1 VNFFICPA
9 SPRTYAPVIDVERS
23 QMRDAC
29 GATLPLMRTE
39 RAETVNTS
47 QATHTSQATQE
58 ISGKSH
64 LRLKEGIS
72 IYRTPIGLRC
82 GTARSSFA
90 IPEKGYV
97 RALEILSGSHGDEI
111 DIAESCG
118 MTADEYRELIWHL
131 EEHEFL
137 ETSPSILSVTTR
149 FQSVAKHKRRDI
161 LPDASFSQL
170 QKRVAPE
177 LSHTRLLPGVNDSG
191 ASIINARQNVRIEIY
206 GSDRIATLLYGILL
220 SSGVT
225 YTHFALGT
233 RSHDPLIIDTD
244 LSAGFIRS
252 TDVGQSYRQRMED
265 LGKELSLFPI
275 ERLENAQE
283 LDGEPPERYI
293 KIHVGAMD
301 THLLSQW
308 MSAGQEHIV
317 ISPPDGG
324 KCVIG
329 PLVQPG
335 KTPCTRCRNISI
347 EEVIGSPSV
356 TADKV
361 LIGDRPDN
369 QEMPVFV
376 AHYLAGLIAS
386 FILQRIDSNTSDLMG
401 AYMEV
406 DSLALSASSLIPVSR
421 NPACGCHWL

>member
-1 VNFFICPA
+1 MTTPI
-9 SPRTYAPVIDVERS
+9 T
-23 QMRDAC
+23 
-29 GATLPLMRTE
+29 
-39 RAETVNTS
+39 
-47 QATHTSQATQE
+47 QATQATRTSQE
-58 ISGKSH
+58 ITSKSH

-97 RALEILSGSHGDEI
+97 RALEILSSSHGGEI
-111 DIAESCG
+111 DIAQSCG
-118 MTADEYRELIWHL
+118 MTADEYRELVWNL

-137 ETSPSILSVTTR
+137 ETLPSILSVTTR

-161 LPDASFSQL
+161 LPDAAFSQL

-177 LSHTRLLPGVNDSG
+177 LSHTRLLPGVHDSG
-191 ASIINARQNVRIEIY
+191 AAIINARQNVRVEIY

-252 TDVGQSYRQRMED
+252 TDVGQSYKQRMED

-275 ERLENAQE
+275 ERLESAQE

-293 KIHVGAMD
+293 KIHIGSMD
-301 THLLSQW
+301 PQLLSQW

-335 KTPCTRCRNISI
+335 KSPCTRCRNIAI
-347 EEVIGSPSV
+347 DEVIGSASV
-356 TADKV
+356 IADKV
-361 LIGDRPDN
+361 LIGDHPDV

-386 FILQRIDSNTSDLMG
+386 FILQRIDQNKSDLTG
-401 AYMEV
+401 AYMAV
-406 DSLALSASSLIPVSR
+406 DSLALSESSLIPIAR

>member
-1 VNFFICPA
+1 M
-9 SPRTYAPVIDVERS
+9 TTD
-23 QMRDAC
+23 
-29 GATLPLMRTE
+29 
-39 RAETVNTS
+39 TS
-47 QATHTSQATQE
+47 QE
-58 ISGKSH
+58 ITNKSH
-64 LRLKEGIS
+64 LRLKAGIH

-97 RALEILSGSHGDEI
+97 RALEILSSSSDVAI
-111 DIAESCG
+111 DIPSVCGITAE
-118 MTADEYRELIWHL
+118 DYRELMWSL

-137 ETSPSILSVTTR
+137 ETSPSVLSVTTR

-161 LPDASFSQL
+161 LPDAAFSQL
-170 QKRVAPE
+170 QKRVVPE
-177 LSHTRLLPGVNDSG
+177 LSHTRLLPGVHDSG
-191 ASIINARQNVRIEIY
+191 ASIINARQNMRVEIY

-233 RSHDPLIIDTD
+233 RSQDPLIVDTD
-244 LSAGFIRS
+244 LTAGFIRS
-252 TDVGQSYRQRMED
+252 TDVGQSYKQRMED

-275 ERLENAQE
+275 ERLESAQE
-283 LDGEPPERYI
+283 LDGEPVERYI
-293 KIHVGAMD
+293 KIHIGAMD
-301 THLLSQW
+301 PQLLSQW
-308 MSAGQEHIV
+308 MAAEQEHIV

-335 KTPCTRCRNISI
+335 KTPCTRCRNIAI
-347 EEVIGSPSV
+347 DEVVGSASV

-361 LIGDRPDN
+361 LVGERPDN

-386 FILQRIDSNTSDLMG
+386 FILQRIDANKSDLTG
-401 AYMEV
+401 AYMAV
-406 DSLALSASSLIPVSR
+406 DSLALSESSLIPIAR
-421 NPACGCHWL
+421 NPACGCHWLSHVKWIISTPDLFISFGAFSQLHPRLARG

>member
-1 VNFFICPA
+1 M
-9 SPRTYAPVIDVERS
+9 T
-23 QMRDAC
+23 
-29 GATLPLMRTE
+29 TE
-39 RAETVNTS
+39 TS
-47 QATHTSQATQE
+47 QEITS
-58 ISGKSH
+58 KSH

-97 RALEILSGSHGDEI
+97 RALEILSGSNVDVI
-111 DIAESCG
+111 DIPSTCGITAEDFS
-118 MTADEYRELIWHL
+118 ELMWSL

-137 ETSPSILSVTTR
+137 ETSPSVLSVTTR

-161 LPDASFSQL
+161 LPDAAFSQL

-177 LSHTRLLPGVNDSG
+177 LSHTRLLPGVRDSG

-225 YTHFALGT
+225 YTHFALGM

-244 LSAGFIRS
+244 LAAGFIRS
-252 TDVGQSYRQRMED
+252 TDVGQSYKQRMED

-275 ERLENAQE
+275 ERLESAQE

-293 KIHVGAMD
+293 KIHIGAMD
-301 THLLSQW
+301 PQLLSQW
-308 MSAGQEHIV
+308 MSAGQEHLV
-317 ISPPDGG
+317 ITPPDGG

-335 KTPCTRCRNISI
+335 KSPCTRCRNIAI
-347 EEVIGSPSV
+347 DEVIGSASV
-356 TADKV
+356 IADKV
-361 LIGDRPDN
+361 LIGDHPDV

-386 FILQRIDSNTSDLMG
+386 FILQRIDQNKSDLTG
-401 AYMEV
+401 AYMAV
-406 DSLALSASSLIPVSR
+406 DSLALSESSLIPIAR
-421 NPACGCHWL
+421 NPACGCNWL

>member
-1 VNFFICPA
+1 MTTETSHA
-9 SPRTYAPVIDVERS
+9 S
-23 QMRDAC
+23 
-29 GATLPLMRTE
+29 
-39 RAETVNTS
+39 
-47 QATHTSQATQE
+47 QE
-58 ISGKSH
+58 ISSKSH
-64 LRLKEGIS
+64 LRLKEGIN

-97 RALEILSGSHGDEI
+97 RALEILSSSNVDVI
-111 DIAESCG
+111 DIPSACGITAE
-118 MTADEYRELIWHL
+118 DYRELIWNL

-137 ETSPSILSVTTR
+137 ETSPSVLSVTTR

-161 LPDASFSQL
+161 LPDAAFSQL

-177 LSHTRLLPGVNDSG
+177 LSYTRLLPGVHDSG
-191 ASIINARQNVRIEIY
+191 ASIVNARQNVRIEIY

-233 RSHDPLIIDTD
+233 RSRDPLIVDTD

-252 TDVGQSYRQRMED
+252 TDVGQSYKQRMED

-275 ERLENAQE
+275 ERLESAQE

-293 KIHVGAMD
+293 KIHIGAMD
-301 THLLSQW
+301 PQILSQW
-308 MSAGQEHIV
+308 MSAGQEHLV
-317 ISPPDGG
+317 ITPPDGG

-335 KTPCTRCRNISI
+335 KSPCTRCRNIAI
-347 EEVIGSPSV
+347 DEVIGSASV
-356 TADKV
+356 VADKV
-361 LIGDRPDN
+361 LIGDYPDV
-369 QEMPVFV
+369 QELPVFV

-386 FILQRIDSNTSDLMG
+386 FILQRIDQNKSDLTG
-401 AYMEV
+401 AYMAV
-406 DSLALSASSLIPVSR
+406 DSLALSESSLIPVAR

>member
-1 VNFFICPA
+1 MNFFICPA

-386 FILQRIDSNTSDLMG
+386 FILQRIDSNTSDLTG

>member
-1 VNFFICPA
+1 
-9 SPRTYAPVIDVERS
+9 VEYVQVLPIR
-23 QMRDAC
+23 
-29 GATLPLMRTE
+29 GATLPPMT
-39 RAETVNTS
+39 
-47 QATHTSQATQE
+47 THTSHTSQE
-58 ISGKSH
+58 ITSKSH
-64 LRLKEGIS
+64 LRLKEGIN

-97 RALEILSGSHGDEI
+97 RALEILSGSNADEI

-118 MTADEYRELIWHL
+118 ISADEYRELMWNL

-149 FQSVAKHKRRDI
+149 FQSIAKHKRRDI
-161 LPDASFSQL
+161 LPDAAFSQL

-177 LSHTRLLPGVNDSG
+177 LSHTRLLPGVCDSG
-191 ASIINARQNVRIEIY
+191 ASIINARQNVRVEIY

-252 TDVGQSYRQRMED
+252 TDVGQSYKQRMED

-275 ERLENAQE
+275 ERLESAQE
-283 LDGEPPERYI
+283 LDGELPERHI
-293 KIHVGAMD
+293 KIHIGAMD
-301 THLLSQW
+301 TQLLSQW
-308 MSAGQEHIV
+308 MSAGQEHLV
-317 ISPPDGG
+317 ITPPDGG

-347 EEVIGSPSV
+347 DEVVGSPSV
-356 TADKV
+356 TSNKV
-361 LIGDRPDN
+361 LIGERPEHE
-369 QEMPVFV
+369 EMPVFV

-386 FILQRIDSNTSDLMG
+386 FILQRIDANKSDLTG
-401 AYMEV
+401 AYMTV
-406 DSLALSASSLIPVSR
+406 DSLALSESSLIPVAR

>member
-1 VNFFICPA
+1 V
-9 SPRTYAPVIDVERS
+9 RVIDVERS
-23 QMRDAC
+23 QVRIARS
-29 GATLPLMRTE
+29 ATLPPMT
-39 RAETVNTS
+39 TQTS
-47 QATHTSQATQE
+47 QTSQE
-58 ISGKSH
+58 ITSKSH

-97 RALEILSGSHGDEI
+97 RALEILSSHGRDEI
-111 DIAESCG
+111 DIAATCG
-118 MTADEYRELIWHL
+118 ITAEDYRELMWNL

-137 ETSPSILSVTTR
+137 ETSPSVLSVTTR

-161 LPDASFSQL
+161 LPDAAFSQL

-177 LSHTRLLPGVNDSG
+177 LSHTRLLPGVHDSG
-191 ASIINARQNVRIEIY
+191 ASIVNARQNVRIEIY

-220 SSGVT
+220 SSGLT

-233 RSHDPLIIDTD
+233 RSQDPLIIDTD
-244 LSAGFIRS
+244 LAAGFIRS
-252 TDVGQSYRQRMED
+252 TDVGQSYKQRMED

-275 ERLENAQE
+275 ERLESAQE

-301 THLLSQW
+301 PQLLSQW
-308 MSAGQEHIV
+308 MSAGQEHLV
-317 ISPPDGG
+317 ITPPDGG

-335 KTPCTRCRNISI
+335 KTPCTRCRNIAI
-347 EEVIGSPSV
+347 DEVIGSASV
-356 TADKV
+356 VADKV
-361 LIGDRPDN
+361 LIGDHPDV
-369 QEMPVFV
+369 QELPVFV

-386 FILQRIDSNTSDLMG
+386 FILQRIDQNKSDLTG
-401 AYMEV
+401 AYMAV
-406 DSLALSASSLIPVSR
+406 DSLALSQSSLIPVSR
-421 NPACGCHWL
+421 NPVCGCHWL

>member
-1 VNFFICPA
+1 
-9 SPRTYAPVIDVERS
+9 VIDVERS
-23 QMRDAC
+23 QMRTIC
-29 GATLPLMRTE
+29 NATLPPMT
-39 RAETVNTS
+39 TQTS
-47 QATHTSQATQE
+47 S
-58 ISGKSH
+58 KSH

-97 RALEILSGSHGDEI
+97 RALEILSSSNVDVI
-111 DIAESCG
+111 DIPSVCGITAE
-118 MTADEYRELIWHL
+118 DYRELMWSL

-137 ETSPSILSVTTR
+137 ETSPSVLSVTTR

-161 LPDASFSQL
+161 LPDAAFSQL

-177 LSHTRLLPGVNDSG
+177 LSHTRLLPGVHDSG
-191 ASIINARQNVRIEIY
+191 ASIINARQNVRVEIY

-233 RSHDPLIIDTD
+233 RSQDPLIVDTD

-252 TDVGQSYRQRMED
+252 TDVGQSYKQRMED

-275 ERLENAQE
+275 ERLEAAQE

-293 KIHVGAMD
+293 KIHIGAMD
-301 THLLSQW
+301 PQLLSQW
-308 MSAGQEHIV
+308 MSAEQEHLV
-317 ISPPDGG
+317 ITPPDGG

-335 KTPCTRCRNISI
+335 RTPCTRCRNIAI
-347 EEVIGSPSV
+347 DQVIGSASV
-356 TADKV
+356 VADKV
-361 LIGDRPDN
+361 LIGERPDN

-386 FILQRIDSNTSDLMG
+386 FILQRIDQNKSDLTG
-401 AYMEV
+401 AYMAV
-406 DSLALSASSLIPVSR
+406 DSLSLSESSLIPVAR

>member
-1 VNFFICPA
+1 
-9 SPRTYAPVIDVERS
+9 
-23 QMRDAC
+23 
-29 GATLPLMRTE
+29 
-39 RAETVNTS
+39 
-47 QATHTSQATQE
+47 
-58 ISGKSH
+58 
-64 LRLKEGIS
+64 
-72 IYRTPIGLRC
+72 
-82 GTARSSFA
+82 
-90 IPEKGYV
+90 
-97 RALEILSGSHGDEI
+97 
-111 DIAESCG
+111 
-118 MTADEYRELIWHL
+118 
-131 EEHEFL
+131 
-137 ETSPSILSVTTR
+137 VTTR

-191 ASIINARQNVRIEIY
+191 ASIINARQNVRVEIY

-233 RSHDPLIIDTD
+233 RLHDPLIIDTD

-347 EEVIGSPSV
+347 EEVDGSPSV

-386 FILQRIDSNTSDLMG
+386 FILQRIDSSTSDLTG

>member
-1 VNFFICPA
+1 
-9 SPRTYAPVIDVERS
+9 VIDVERS
-23 QMRDAC
+23 QMRTIC
-29 GATLPLMRTE
+29 SATLPPMT
-39 RAETVNTS
+39 TQISQTTQTS
-47 QATHTSQATQE
+47 QE
-58 ISGKSH
+58 ITGKSH

-97 RALEILSGSHGDEI
+97 RALEILSSSNVDVI
-111 DIAESCG
+111 DIPSACGITAE
-118 MTADEYRELIWHL
+118 DYRELMWSL

-137 ETSPSILSVTTR
+137 ETSPSVLSVTTR

-161 LPDASFSQL
+161 LPDAAFSQL

-177 LSHTRLLPGVNDSG
+177 LSHTRLLPGVHDSG
-191 ASIINARQNVRIEIY
+191 ASIINARQNVRVEIY

-233 RSHDPLIIDTD
+233 RSHDPLIVDTD

-252 TDVGQSYRQRMED
+252 TDVGQSYKQRMED

-275 ERLENAQE
+275 ERLEAAQE

-293 KIHVGAMD
+293 KIHIGAMD
-301 THLLSQW
+301 TQLLSQW
-308 MSAGQEHIV
+308 MSAGQEHLV
-317 ISPPDGG
+317 ITPPDGG

-335 KTPCTRCRNISI
+335 RTPCTRCRNIAI
-347 EEVIGSPSV
+347 DQVIGSASV
-356 TADKV
+356 VADKV
-361 LIGDRPDN
+361 LIGERPHN

-386 FILQRIDSNTSDLMG
+386 FILQRIDADKSDLTG
-401 AYMEV
+401 AYMAV
-406 DSLALSASSLIPVSR
+406 DSLALSESSLIPVAR

>member
-1 VNFFICPA
+1 M
-9 SPRTYAPVIDVERS
+9 TTQRS
-23 QMRDAC
+23 
-29 GATLPLMRTE
+29 
-39 RAETVNTS
+39 
-47 QATHTSQATQE
+47 HTSQE
-58 ISGKSH
+58 ITSKSH
-64 LRLKEGIS
+64 LRLKEGIN

-97 RALEILSGSHGDEI
+97 RALEILSSSNVDVI
-111 DIAESCG
+111 DIPSACGITAE
-118 MTADEYRELIWHL
+118 DYRELIWNL

-137 ETSPSILSVTTR
+137 ETSPSVLSVTTR

-161 LPDASFSQL
+161 LPDAAFSQL

-177 LSHTRLLPGVNDSG
+177 LSHTRLLPGVHDSG
-191 ASIINARQNVRIEIY
+191 ASIVNARQNVRIEIY

-225 YTHFALGT
+225 YSHFALGT
-233 RSHDPLIIDTD
+233 RSRDPLIVDTD

-252 TDVGQSYRQRMED
+252 TDVGQSYKQRMED

-275 ERLENAQE
+275 ERLESAQE

-293 KIHVGAMD
+293 KIHIGAMD
-301 THLLSQW
+301 PQILSQW
-308 MSAGQEHIV
+308 MSAGQEHLV
-317 ISPPDGG
+317 ITPPDGG

-335 KTPCTRCRNISI
+335 KSPCTRCRNIAI
-347 EEVIGSPSV
+347 DEVIGSASV
-356 TADKV
+356 VADKV
-361 LIGDRPDN
+361 LIGDYPDV
-369 QEMPVFV
+369 QELPVFV

-386 FILQRIDSNTSDLMG
+386 FILQRIDQNKSDLTG
-401 AYMEV
+401 AYMAV
-406 DSLALSASSLIPVSR
+406 DSLALSESSLIPVAR

>member
-1 VNFFICPA
+1 MNFFICPA

-191 ASIINARQNVRIEIY
+191 ASIINARQNVRVEIY

-233 RSHDPLIIDTD
+233 RLHDPLIIDTD

-347 EEVIGSPSV
+347 EEVDGSPSV

-386 FILQRIDSNTSDLMG
+386 FILQRIDSSTSDLTG

>member
-1 VNFFICPA
+1 M
-9 SPRTYAPVIDVERS
+9 TTQRS
-23 QMRDAC
+23 
-29 GATLPLMRTE
+29 
-39 RAETVNTS
+39 
-47 QATHTSQATQE
+47 HTSQE
-58 ISGKSH
+58 ITSKSH
-64 LRLKEGIS
+64 LRLKEGIN

-97 RALEILSGSHGDEI
+97 RALEILSSSNVDVI
-111 DIAESCG
+111 DIPSACGITAE
-118 MTADEYRELIWHL
+118 DYRELIWNL

-137 ETSPSILSVTTR
+137 ETSPSVLSVTTR

-161 LPDASFSQL
+161 LPDAAFSQL

-177 LSHTRLLPGVNDSG
+177 LSYTRLLPGVHDSG
-191 ASIINARQNVRIEIY
+191 ASIVNARQNVRIEIY

-225 YTHFALGT
+225 YSHFALGT
-233 RSHDPLIIDTD
+233 RSRDPLIVDTD

-252 TDVGQSYRQRMED
+252 TDVGQSYKQRMED

-275 ERLENAQE
+275 ERLESAQE

-293 KIHVGAMD
+293 KIHIGAMD
-301 THLLSQW
+301 PQILSQW
-308 MSAGQEHIV
+308 MSAGQEHLV
-317 ISPPDGG
+317 ITPPDGG

-335 KTPCTRCRNISI
+335 KSPCTRCRNIAI
-347 EEVIGSPSV
+347 DEVIGSASV
-356 TADKV
+356 VADKV
-361 LIGDRPDN
+361 LIGDYPDV
-369 QEMPVFV
+369 QELPVFV

-386 FILQRIDSNTSDLMG
+386 FILQRIDQNKSDLTG
-401 AYMEV
+401 AYMAV
-406 DSLALSASSLIPVSR
+406 DSLALSESSLIPVAR

>member
-1 VNFFICPA
+1 
-9 SPRTYAPVIDVERS
+9 
-23 QMRDAC
+23 MRDAC

-118 MTADEYRELIWHL
+118 MTANEYRELIWHL

-191 ASIINARQNVRIEIY
+191 ASIINARQNVRVEIY

-233 RSHDPLIIDTD
+233 RLHDPLIIDTD

-347 EEVIGSPSV
+347 EEVDGSPSV

-386 FILQRIDSNTSDLMG
+386 FILQRIDSSTSDLTG

>member
-1 VNFFICPA
+1 M
-9 SPRTYAPVIDVERS
+9 RVIDVEYS
-23 QMRDAC
+23 PVLDVC
-29 GATLPLMRTE
+29 GAILPPMTTRI
-39 RAETVNTS
+39 S
-47 QATHTSQATQE
+47 QTTQTPQE
-58 ISGKSH
+58 ISSKSH

-97 RALEILSGSHGDEI
+97 RALEILSGSHSDEI

-118 MTADEYRELIWHL
+118 MSADEFRELVWNL

-161 LPDASFSQL
+161 LPDAAFSQL

-177 LSHTRLLPGVNDSG
+177 LSHTRLLPGVRDSG
-191 ASIINARQNVRIEIY
+191 ASIINSRQNVRVEIY
-206 GSDRIATLLYGILL
+206 GSDRIATLLYRILL

-233 RSHDPLIIDTD
+233 RSHNPLIIDTD

-252 TDVGQSYRQRMED
+252 TDVGQSYKQRMED

-275 ERLENAQE
+275 ERLESAQE

-293 KIHVGAMD
+293 KIHIGAMD
-301 THLLSQW
+301 TQLLSQW
-308 MSAGQEHIV
+308 MSAGQEHLV
-317 ISPPDGG
+317 ITPPDGG

-347 EEVIGSPSV
+347 EEVVGSPSV

-361 LIGDRPDN
+361 LIGERP
-369 QEMPVFV
+369 EHEEVPVFV

-386 FILQRIDSNTSDLMG
+386 FILQRIDTNKSDLAG
-401 AYMEV
+401 AFMAV
-406 DSLALSASSLIPVSR
+406 DSLALSESSLIPVAR

>member
-1 VNFFICPA
+1 M
-9 SPRTYAPVIDVERS
+9 T
-23 QMRDAC
+23 
-29 GATLPLMRTE
+29 TE
-39 RAETVNTS
+39 ITKTM
-47 QATHTSQATQE
+47 QATQLERASQE
-58 ISGKSH
+58 IYGKSH

-72 IYRTPIGLRC
+72 IYRTPVGLRC

-97 RALEILSGSHGDEI
+97 RALEILSGIGNGDT
-111 DIAESCG
+111 DIPMTCG
-118 MTADEYRELIWHL
+118 ISADDFRELMWNL

-137 ETSPSILSVTTR
+137 ETSPSTLSVTTR

-161 LPDASFSQL
+161 LPDAAFSQL

-177 LSHTRLLPGVNDSG
+177 LSHARLLPGVHDSG
-191 ASIINARQNVRIEIY
+191 ASIINARQNVRVEIY

-220 SSGVT
+220 ASGVT

-233 RSHDPLIIDTD
+233 RAHDPLIIDTD

-252 TDVGQSYRQRMED
+252 TDVGQSYKQRMED

-275 ERLENAQE
+275 ERLESAQE

-293 KIHVGAMD
+293 KIHIGAMD
-301 THLLSQW
+301 PQLLSQW
-308 MSAGQEHIV
+308 MSASQEHLV
-317 ISPPDGG
+317 ITPPDGG

-347 EEVIGSPSV
+347 EEVVGSPSV

-361 LIGDRPDN
+361 LIGDRPEN

-386 FILQRIDSNTSDLMG
+386 FILQRIDASKSDLTG
-401 AYMEV
+401 AYLEV

>member
-1 VNFFICPA
+1 
-9 SPRTYAPVIDVERS
+9 
-23 QMRDAC
+23 
-29 GATLPLMRTE
+29 MRTE

-118 MTADEYRELIWHL
+118 MTAEEYRELIWHL

-233 RSHDPLIIDTD
+233 RLHDPLIIDTD

-347 EEVIGSPSV
+347 EEVDGSPSV

-386 FILQRIDSNTSDLMG
+386 FILQRIDSSTSDLTG

>member
-347 EEVIGSPSV
+347 EEVDGSPSV

-386 FILQRIDSNTSDLMG
+386 FILQRIDSSTSDLTG

>member
-1 VNFFICPA
+1 M
-9 SPRTYAPVIDVERS
+9 T
-23 QMRDAC
+23 
-29 GATLPLMRTE
+29 TE
-39 RAETVNTS
+39 TSNTS
-47 QATHTSQATQE
+47 QTTQE
-58 ISGKSH
+58 ITSKSH

-97 RALEILSGSHGDEI
+97 RALEILSSSNVDLI
-111 DIAESCG
+111 DIPSACGITAE
-118 MTADEYRELIWHL
+118 EYRELMWNL

-137 ETSPSILSVTTR
+137 ETSPSVLSVTTR

-161 LPDASFSQL
+161 LPDAAFSQL

-177 LSHTRLLPGVNDSG
+177 LSHTRLLPGVRDSG

-233 RSHDPLIIDTD
+233 RSQDPLVIDTD

-252 TDVGQSYRQRMED
+252 TDVGQSYKQRMED

-275 ERLENAQE
+275 ERLESAQE

-293 KIHVGAMD
+293 KIHIGAMD
-301 THLLSQW
+301 PQLLSQW
-308 MSAGQEHIV
+308 MSAGQEHLV
-317 ISPPDGG
+317 ITPPDGG

-335 KTPCTRCRNISI
+335 KTPCTRCRNIAI
-347 EEVIGSPSV
+347 DEVIGSASV
-356 TADKV
+356 IADKV
-361 LIGDRPDN
+361 LIGERPDV

-386 FILQRIDSNTSDLMG
+386 FILQRIDQNKSDLTG
-401 AYMEV
+401 AYMAV
-406 DSLALSASSLIPVSR
+406 DSLSLSESSLISVAR

>member
-1 VNFFICPA
+1 M
-9 SPRTYAPVIDVERS
+9 T
-23 QMRDAC
+23 
-29 GATLPLMRTE
+29 
-39 RAETVNTS
+39 
-47 QATHTSQATQE
+47 THTLH
-58 ISGKSH
+58 KSH

-97 RALEILSGSHGDEI
+97 RALEILSSNSLDAI
-111 DIAESCG
+111 DIPSVCGITAE
-118 MTADEYRELIWHL
+118 DYRELIWNL

-137 ETSPSILSVTTR
+137 ETAPSFLSVTTR

-177 LSHTRLLPGVNDSG
+177 LSHTRLLPGVHDSG
-191 ASIINARQNVRIEIY
+191 ASTINARQNVRVEIY

-233 RSHDPLIIDTD
+233 RSQDPLVVDTD

-252 TDVGQSYRQRMED
+252 TDVGQSYKQRMED

-275 ERLENAQE
+275 ERLESAQE
-283 LDGEPPERYI
+283 FDGEPAERYI
-293 KIHVGAMD
+293 KIHIGAMD
-301 THLLSQW
+301 PQLLSQW
-308 MSAGQEHIV
+308 MAAGQEHIV

-335 KTPCTRCRNISI
+335 KTPCTRCRNIAI
-347 EEVIGSPSV
+347 DEVIGSASV
-356 TADKV
+356 IADKV
-361 LIGDRPDN
+361 LIGDHPVV
-369 QEMPVFV
+369 QEMPVFL

-386 FILQRIDSNTSDLMG
+386 FILQRIDANTSDLTG
-401 AYMEV
+401 AYMAV
-406 DSLALSASSLIPVSR
+406 DSLELSASSLIPVAR

>member
-1 VNFFICPA
+1 M
-9 SPRTYAPVIDVERS
+9 T
-23 QMRDAC
+23 
-29 GATLPLMRTE
+29 
-39 RAETVNTS
+39 
-47 QATHTSQATQE
+47 THTLQ
-58 ISGKSH
+58 KSH

-97 RALEILSGSHGDEI
+97 RALEILSSNSFDAI
-111 DIAESCG
+111 DIPSVCGITAE
-118 MTADEYRELIWHL
+118 DYRELMWSL

-137 ETSPSILSVTTR
+137 ETSPSVLSVTTR

-161 LPDASFSQL
+161 LPDAAFSQL

-177 LSHTRLLPGVNDSG
+177 LSHTRLLPGVHDSG
-191 ASIINARQNVRIEIY
+191 ASIINARQNVRVEIY
-206 GSDRIATLLYGILL
+206 GSDRIATLLFGILL

-233 RSHDPLIIDTD
+233 RSQDPLVVDTD

-252 TDVGQSYRQRMED
+252 TDVGQSYKQRMED

-275 ERLENAQE
+275 ERLESAQE
-283 LDGEPPERYI
+283 FDGEPAERYI
-293 KIHVGAMD
+293 KIHIGAMD
-301 THLLSQW
+301 PQLLSQW
-308 MSAGQEHIV
+308 MAAGQEHIV

-335 KTPCTRCRNISI
+335 KTPCTRCRNIAI
-347 EEVIGSPSV
+347 DEVIGSASV
-356 TADKV
+356 VADKV
-361 LIGDRPDN
+361 LIGERPN
-369 QEMPVFV
+369 IQEMPVFL

-386 FILQRIDSNTSDLMG
+386 FILQRIDANTSDLTG
-401 AYMEV
+401 AYMAV
-406 DSLALSASSLIPVSR
+406 DSLELSASSLIPVAR

>member
-1 VNFFICPA
+1 MNFFICPA

-233 RSHDPLIIDTD
+233 RLHDPLIIDTD

-347 EEVIGSPSV
+347 EEVDGSPSV

-361 LIGDRPDN
+361 LIGERSDH
-369 QEMPVFV
+369 QEGPVFV

-386 FILQRIDSNTSDLMG
+386 FILQRIDANKSDLTG
-401 AYMEV
+401 AYMAV
-406 DSLALSASSLIPVSR
+406 DSLALSASSLIPISR

>member
-1 VNFFICPA
+1 M
-9 SPRTYAPVIDVERS
+9 RVIDVEYS
-23 QMRDAC
+23 QVHPVCD
-29 GATLPLMRTE
+29 ATLPPMTTE
-39 RAETVNTS
+39 TS
-47 QATHTSQATQE
+47 HTSQIKQPSQE
-58 ISGKSH
+58 ITSKSH

-97 RALEILSGSHGDEI
+97 RALEILSGSHSDEI

-118 MTADEYRELIWHL
+118 MSADEFRELVWNL

-149 FQSVAKHKRRDI
+149 FQSIAKHKRRDI
-161 LPDASFSQL
+161 LPDAAFSQL

-177 LSHTRLLPGVNDSG
+177 LSHTRLLPGVRDSG
-191 ASIINARQNVRIEIY
+191 ASIINSRQNVRVEIY

-233 RSHDPLIIDTD
+233 RSHNPLIIDTD

-252 TDVGQSYRQRMED
+252 TDVGQSYKQRMED

-275 ERLENAQE
+275 ERLESAQE

-293 KIHVGAMD
+293 KIHIGAMD
-301 THLLSQW
+301 TQLLSQW
-308 MSAGQEHIV
+308 MSAGQEHLV
-317 ISPPDGG
+317 ITPPDGG

-347 EEVIGSPSV
+347 EEVVGSPSV

-361 LIGDRPDN
+361 LIGERP
-369 QEMPVFV
+369 EHEEVPVFV

-386 FILQRIDSNTSDLMG
+386 FILQRIDTNKSDLAG
-401 AYMEV
+401 AFMAV
-406 DSLALSASSLIPVSR
+406 DSLALSESSLIPVAR

>member
-1 VNFFICPA
+1 MTT
-9 SPRTYAPVIDVERS
+9 RTS
-23 QMRDAC
+23 
-29 GATLPLMRTE
+29 
-39 RAETVNTS
+39 
-47 QATHTSQATQE
+47 H
-58 ISGKSH
+58 KSH
-64 LRLKEGIS
+64 LRLKEGIN
-72 IYRTPIGLRC
+72 IYRTPTGLRC

-90 IPEKGYV
+90 IPEKGFV
-97 RALEILSGSHGDEI
+97 RALEILSSSSDDAI
-111 DIAESCG
+111 DIPSVCGITAE
-118 MTADEYRELIWHL
+118 DYREFIWSL

-137 ETSPSILSVTTR
+137 ETSPSVLSVTTR
-149 FQSVAKHKRRDI
+149 FQSIAKHKRRDI
-161 LPDASFSQL
+161 LPDAAFSQL

-177 LSHTRLLPGVNDSG
+177 LSHTRLLPGVHDSG
-191 ASIINARQNVRIEIY
+191 ASIVNTRQNVRIEIY

-233 RSHDPLIIDTD
+233 RSRDPLIIDTD

-293 KIHVGAMD
+293 KIHIGAMD
-301 THLLSQW
+301 PQLLSQW

-317 ISPPDGG
+317 ITPPDGG
-324 KCVIG
+324 KYVVG

-335 KTPCTRCRNISI
+335 KTPCTRCRNIAI
-347 EEVIGSPSV
+347 DEVIGSASV
-356 TADKV
+356 IADKV
-361 LIGDRPDN
+361 LIGERPDN
-369 QEMPVFV
+369 QEPPVFV
-376 AHYLAGLIAS
+376 GHYLAGLIAS
-386 FILQRIDSNTSDLMG
+386 IILQRIDANKSDLTG
-401 AYMEV
+401 AYMAV
-406 DSLALSASSLIPVSR
+406 DSLALSESSLIPVAR

>member
-1 VNFFICPA
+1 V
-9 SPRTYAPVIDVERS
+9 SDVECVQVRIFCS
-23 QMRDAC
+23 
-29 GATLPLMRTE
+29 ATLPPMT
-39 RAETVNTS
+39 
-47 QATHTSQATQE
+47 THTLH
-58 ISGKSH
+58 KSH

-97 RALEILSGSHGDEI
+97 RALEILSSNSFDAI
-111 DIAESCG
+111 DIPSVCGITAE
-118 MTADEYRELIWHL
+118 DYRELMWSL

-137 ETSPSILSVTTR
+137 ETSPSFLSVTTR

-161 LPDASFSQL
+161 LPDAAFSQL

-177 LSHTRLLPGVNDSG
+177 LSHTRLLPGVHDSG
-191 ASIINARQNVRIEIY
+191 ASIINARQNVRVEIY

-233 RSHDPLIIDTD
+233 RSQDPLVVDTD

-252 TDVGQSYRQRMED
+252 TDVGQSYKQRMED

-275 ERLENAQE
+275 ERLESAQE
-283 LDGEPPERYI
+283 FDSEPAERYI
-293 KIHVGAMD
+293 KIHIGAMD
-301 THLLSQW
+301 PQLLSQW
-308 MSAGQEHIV
+308 MAAGQEHIV

-335 KTPCTRCRNISI
+335 KTPCTRCRNIAI
-347 EEVIGSPSV
+347 DEVIGSASV
-356 TADKV
+356 VADKV
-361 LIGDRPDN
+361 LIGERSN
-369 QEMPVFV
+369 IQEMPVFL

-386 FILQRIDSNTSDLMG
+386 FILQRIDANTSDLTG
-401 AYMEV
+401 AYMAV
-406 DSLALSASSLIPVSR
+406 DSLELSASSLIPVAR